1 MSAGIVP
8 CTERS
13 TLQGGRPCV
22 TLAIMNPSLEQA
34 RQAFVAGIEQFERHD
49 FEAAAALFEQALQLA
64 PGRPSV
70 LMNLGV
76 SCVHLGRFAQAD
88 VCLRQALAADATL
101 TDAWMA
107 RGVAQ
112 MALGDWPQAL
122 HCHEQARALGADGA
136 EFCLR
141 WGECLAHQARLP
153 QALQAFEQAL
163 AHDPELAEAWSQLA
177 HVQRDM
183 GQTAQA
189 IVGYQR
195 AMQLGADPELHRY
208 YLAALSPQQPVVNAP
223 AAYVQTLFDQYAND
237 FEAHLVGQLGYQGH
251 RVLLEQL
258 PVPPGPRFERVGDLG
273 CGTGL
278 CGQLIRPRAVHL
290 SGVDLSSAMLDK
302 ARALGVYDN
311 LHAQELVDF
320 LKQGAELVDLVLA
333 ADVFIY
339 VGHLE
344 AVFEALGSRVR
355 PGGWLAFTVEEADP
369 GQAVQLH
376 STLRFAH
383 GLTYLQGLAAQ
394 HGWQWARLH
403 RAPLRLDQA
412 NPLMGAYVYLQK
424 T

>member
-1 MSAGIVP
+1 MD
-8 CTERS
+8 
-13 TLQGGRPCV
+13 
-22 TLAIMNPSLEQA
+22 PSLEQA
-34 RQAFVAGIEQFERHD
+34 RQAFVAGIEQFERHN
-49 FEAAAALFEQALQLA
+49 FEAAASLFEQALQLA

-70 LMNLGV
+70 LLNLGV
-76 SCVHLGRFAQAD
+76 SCVHLGRFKQAD
-88 VCLRQALAADATL
+88 VCLRQALAADASQ
-101 TDAWMA
+101 TDGWMA
-107 RGVAQ
+107 WGVAQ

-141 WGECLAHQARLP
+141 WGECLAQQARLP

-163 AHDPELAEAWSQLA
+163 AHAPELAEAWSQLA

-189 IVGYQR
+189 IAGYQR

-208 YLAALSPQQPVVNAP
+208 YLAALSPEQPVVNAP
-223 AAYVQTLFDQYAND
+223 AAYVATLFDQYAND

-251 RVLLEQL
+251 RVLLDQL
-258 PVPPGPRFERVGDLG
+258 PVPLDTRFERVWDLG

-278 CGQLIRPRAVHL
+278 CGHLVRPLAEQLI
-290 SGVDLSSAMLDK
+290 GVDLSSAMLDK
-302 ARALGVYDN
+302 ARALGVYDS
-311 LHAQELVDF
+311 LHARELVDF
-320 LKQGAELVDLVLA
+320 MNQGTERVDLVLA

-339 VGHLE
+339 VGHLD
-344 AVFEALGSRVR
+344 AVFEALGPRMQ

-369 GQAVQLH
+369 GLAVQLH
-376 STLRFAH
+376 STLRYAH
-383 GLTYLQGLAAQ
+383 ALTYLQGLAAQ
-394 HGWQWARLH
+394 HGWRWAHLH

>member
-1 MSAGIVP
+1 
-8 CTERS
+8 
-13 TLQGGRPCV
+13 
-22 TLAIMNPSLEQA
+22 MNPSLEQA

-208 YLAALSPQQPVVNAP
+208 YLAALSPQQSVVNAP

-258 PVPPGPRFERVGDLG
+258 PVPPGTRFERVWDLG

-278 CGQLIRPRAVHL
+278 CGQLIRPHAVHL

-302 ARALGVYDN
+302 ARALGVYDK

-383 GLTYLQGLAAQ
+383 ALTYLQGLAAQ
-394 HGWQWARLH
+394 HGWQWARMH

>member
-1 MSAGIVP
+1 MD
-8 CTERS
+8 
-13 TLQGGRPCV
+13 
-22 TLAIMNPSLEQA
+22 PSLEQA
-34 RQAFVAGIEQFERHD
+34 RQAFVAGIEHFERHD

-76 SCVHLGRFAQAD
+76 CCVHLGRFERAD
-88 VCLRQALAADATL
+88 VCLRQALAADATQ

-107 RGVAQ
+107 WGVTQ
-112 MALGDWPQAL
+112 MVLGDWAQAL
-122 HCHEQARALGADGA
+122 HSHEQARALGADGP

-189 IVGYQR
+189 IAGYQR

-208 YLAALSPQQPVVNAP
+208 YLAALNPQQPVVNAP
-223 AAYVQTLFDQYAND
+223 AAYVEKLFDQYADD

-251 RVLLEQL
+251 SMLLQQL
-258 PVPPGPRFERVGDLG
+258 PVDPMVRFEQVWDLG

-278 CGQLIRPRAVHL
+278 CGPLIRPRADHL
-290 SGVDLSSAMLDK
+290 TGVDLSSAMVAK
-302 ARALGVYDN
+302 AQNLGVYDS
-311 LHAQELVDF
+311 LHAQDLVNF
-320 LKQGAELVDLVLA
+320 LEQTTTKADLVLA

-339 VGHLE
+339 VGWLD
-344 AVFEALGSRVR
+344 AVFEALSPRVK
-355 PGGWLAFTVEEADP
+355 PGAWLAFTVEEPDP
-369 GQAVQLH
+369 GFEVQLH
-376 STLRFAH
+376 SSLRYAH
-383 GLTYLQGLAAQ
+383 ALTYLQKLAAQ
-394 HGWQWARLH
+394 HGWRWAKVH

-412 NPLMGAYVYLQK
+412 QPLMGAYVYLQK
-424 T
+424 A

>member
-1 MSAGIVP
+1 MLQSIVP
-8 CTERS
+8 CK
-13 TLQGGRPCV
+13 GMVHPWGHKACV
-22 TLAIMNPSLEQA
+22 TLAIMDPSLEQA

-49 FEAAAALFEQALQLA
+49 FEAAATLFEQALQLA

-76 SCVHLGRFAQAD
+76 SCVHLGRFKQAD
-88 VCLRQALAADATL
+88 VCLRQALDADDSQ

-107 RGVAQ
+107 WGVTQ
-112 MALGDWPQAL
+112 MALGNWPQAL
-122 HCHEQARALGADGA
+122 HCHDQAHALGADGA

-141 WGECLAHQARLP
+141 WGQCLAHQGRLP
-153 QALQAFEQAL
+153 QALKVFEQAL
-163 AHDPELAEAWSQLA
+163 AHDPELAQAWSQLA

-189 IVGYQR
+189 IAGYQR

-208 YLAALSPQQPVVNAP
+208 YLAALSPEQPVVNAP
-223 AAYVQTLFDQYAND
+223 AAYVATLFDQYAND

-251 RVLLEQL
+251 RVLLAQL
-258 PVPPGPRFERVGDLG
+258 PVPPGTRFERVWDLG

-278 CGQLIRPRAVHL
+278 CGHLVRPRAGHL

-302 ARALGVYDN
+302 ARALGVYDS

-320 LKQGAELVDLVLA
+320 MKQGTEQVDLVLV

-344 AVFEALGSRVR
+344 AVFEALGPRMQ
-355 PGGWLAFTVEEADP
+355 PGGWLAFTVEESDP
-369 GQAVQLH
+369 GLAVQLH
-376 STLRFAH
+376 STLRYAH
-383 GLTYLQGLAAQ
+383 ALPYLQGLAAQ
-394 HGWQWARLH
+394 HGWQWAHLH

>member
-8 CTERS
+8 CTGGD
-13 TLQGGRPCV
+13 TPQGGRPCV
-22 TLAIMNPSLEQA
+22 TLAIMDPSLEQA
-34 RQAFVAGIEQFERHD
+34 RQAFVAGIEHFERRE

-76 SCVHLGRFAQAD
+76 CCVHLGRFERAD
-88 VCLRQALAADATL
+88 VCLRQALAADASQ

-107 RGVAQ
+107 WGVTQ
-112 MALGDWPQAL
+112 MALGDWAQAL
-122 HCHEQARALGADGA
+122 HCHEQARALGADGP

-141 WGECLAHQARLP
+141 WGECLAHQALLP

-189 IVGYQR
+189 IAGYQR

-208 YLAALSPQQPVVNAP
+208 YLAALNPQQPVVNAP
-223 AAYVQTLFDQYAND
+223 AAYVEKLFDQYADD

-251 RVLLEQL
+251 SMLLQQL
-258 PVPPGPRFERVGDLG
+258 PVDPTARFEQVWDLG

-278 CGQLIRPRAVHL
+278 CGPLIRLRTDHL
-290 SGVDLSSAMLDK
+290 TGVDLSSAMVAK
-302 ARALGVYDN
+302 AQSLGVYDN
-311 LHAQELVDF
+311 LHAQDLVNF
-320 LKQGAELVDLVLA
+320 LKQTTTKADLVLA

-339 VGHLE
+339 VGWLD
-344 AVFEALGSRVR
+344 AVFEALSPRVK
-355 PGGWLAFTVEEADP
+355 PGAWLAFTVEEADP
-369 GQAVQLH
+369 GFEVQLH
-376 STLRFAH
+376 SSLRYAH
-383 GLTYLQGLAAQ
+383 ALTYLQKLAVQ
-394 HGWQWARLH
+394 HGWRWAKVH

-412 NPLMGAYVYLQK
+412 QPLMGAYVYLQK
-424 T
+424 A

>member
-1 MSAGIVP
+1 MD
-8 CTERS
+8 
-13 TLQGGRPCV
+13 
-22 TLAIMNPSLEQA
+22 PSLEQA
-34 RQAFVAGIEQFERHD
+34 RQAFVAGIEHFERHD

-76 SCVHLGRFAQAD
+76 CCVHLGRFERAD
-88 VCLRQALAADATL
+88 VCLRQALAADATQ

-107 RGVAQ
+107 WGVTQ
-112 MALGDWPQAL
+112 MALGDWAQAL
-122 HCHEQARALGADGA
+122 HSHEQARALGADGP

-189 IVGYQR
+189 IAGYQR

-208 YLAALSPQQPVVNAP
+208 YLAALNPQQPVVNAP
-223 AAYVQTLFDQYAND
+223 AAYVEKLFDQYADD

-251 RVLLEQL
+251 SMLLQQL
-258 PVPPGPRFERVGDLG
+258 PVDPMVRFEQVWDLG

-278 CGQLIRPRAVHL
+278 CGPLIRPRADHL
-290 SGVDLSSAMLDK
+290 TGVDLSSAMVAK
-302 ARALGVYDN
+302 AQNLGVYDS
-311 LHAQELVDF
+311 LHAQDLVNF
-320 LKQGAELVDLVLA
+320 LEQTTTKADLVLA

-339 VGHLE
+339 VGWLD
-344 AVFEALGSRVR
+344 AVFEALSPRVK
-355 PGGWLAFTVEEADP
+355 PGAWLAFTVEEPDP
-369 GQAVQLH
+369 GFEVQLH
-376 STLRFAH
+376 SSLRYAH
-383 GLTYLQGLAAQ
+383 ALTYLQKLAAQ
-394 HGWQWARLH
+394 HGWRWAKVH

-412 NPLMGAYVYLQK
+412 QPLMGAYVYLQK
-424 T
+424 A

>member
-1 MSAGIVP
+1 
-8 CTERS
+8 
-13 TLQGGRPCV
+13 
-22 TLAIMNPSLEQA
+22 MNPSLEQA

-208 YLAALSPQQPVVNAP
+208 YLAALSPQQSVVNAP

-258 PVPPGPRFERVGDLG
+258 PVPPGTRFERVWDLG

-278 CGQLIRPRAVHL
+278 CGQLIRPHAVHL

-383 GLTYLQGLAAQ
+383 ALTYLQGLAAQ
-394 HGWQWARLH
+394 HGWQWARMH

>member
-1 MSAGIVP
+1 MD
-8 CTERS
+8 
-13 TLQGGRPCV
+13 
-22 TLAIMNPSLEQA
+22 PSLEQA

-49 FEAAAALFEQALQLA
+49 FEAAAALFEQALQRA

-76 SCVHLGRFAQAD
+76 SCVHLGRFVQAD
-88 VCLRQALAADATL
+88 VYLRQALAADATL

-107 RGVAQ
+107 WGVAQ

-163 AHDPELAEAWSQLA
+163 SHDPGLAEAWSQLA
-177 HVQRDM
+177 HVQREM

-189 IVGYQR
+189 IANYQR

-237 FEAHLVGQLGYQGH
+237 FEAHLVDQLGYQGH

-258 PVPPGPRFERVGDLG
+258 PAPSDKRFERVLDLG

-278 CGQLIRPRAVHL
+278 CGHLIRPRAEHL
-290 SGVDLSSAMLDK
+290 IGVDLSSAMLDK
-302 ARALGVYDN
+302 ARALGIYDS
-311 LHAQELVDF
+311 LHALELVDF
-320 LKQGAELVDLVLA
+320 LKQGTERVDLVLA

-344 AVFEALGSRVR
+344 AVFEALGPRMQ

-369 GQAVQLH
+369 GLAVQLH
-376 STLRFAH
+376 STLRYAH
-383 GLTYLQGLAAQ
+383 ALTYLQGLAAR

>member
-1 MSAGIVP
+1 
-8 CTERS
+8 
-13 TLQGGRPCV
+13 
-22 TLAIMNPSLEQA
+22 
-34 RQAFVAGIEQFERHD
+34 VAGNEQFERHD
-49 FEAAAALFEQALQLA
+49 YEAAAGFFEQALRHA

-76 SCVHLGRFAQAD
+76 SCVQLGRFERAD
-88 VCLRQALAADATL
+88 ECLRQALAADANQCN
-101 TDAWMA
+101 AW
-107 RGVAQ
+107 VAWGITQ
-112 MALGDWPQAL
+112 MALGNWPQAL
-122 HCHEQARALGADGA
+122 HCHEQAHALGADGA

-141 WGECLAHQARLP
+141 WGQCLAHQGRLP
-153 QALQAFEQAL
+153 QALKVFEQAL
-163 AHDPELAEAWSQLA
+163 AHDPELAQAWSQLA

-189 IVGYQR
+189 IAGYQR

-208 YLAALSPQQPVVNAP
+208 YLAALSPEQPVVNAP
-223 AAYVQTLFDQYAND
+223 AAYVATLFDQYAND

-251 RVLLEQL
+251 RVLLAQL
-258 PVPPGPRFERVGDLG
+258 PVPPGTRFERVWDLG

-278 CGQLIRPRAVHL
+278 CGHLVRPRAGHL

-302 ARALGVYDN
+302 ARALGVYDS

-320 LKQGAELVDLVLA
+320 MKQGTEQVDLVLA

-344 AVFEALGSRVR
+344 AVFEALGPRMQ
-355 PGGWLAFTVEEADP
+355 PGGWLAFTVEESDP
-369 GQAVQLH
+369 GLAVQLH
-376 STLRFAH
+376 STLRYAH
-383 GLTYLQGLAAQ
+383 ALPYLQGLAAQ
-394 HGWQWARLH
+394 HGWQWAHLH

>member
-1 MSAGIVP
+1 MD
-8 CTERS
+8 
-13 TLQGGRPCV
+13 
-22 TLAIMNPSLEQA
+22 PSLEQA

-223 AAYVQTLFDQYAND
+223 AVYVQTLFDQYAND

-258 PVPPGPRFERVGDLG
+258 PVPPGTRFERVWDLG

-278 CGQLIRPRAVHL
+278 CGQLIRPRAEHL

-302 ARALGVYDN
+302 ARALGVYDK

-383 GLTYLQGLAAQ
+383 ALTYLQGLAAQ
-394 HGWQWARLH
+394 HGWQWARMH